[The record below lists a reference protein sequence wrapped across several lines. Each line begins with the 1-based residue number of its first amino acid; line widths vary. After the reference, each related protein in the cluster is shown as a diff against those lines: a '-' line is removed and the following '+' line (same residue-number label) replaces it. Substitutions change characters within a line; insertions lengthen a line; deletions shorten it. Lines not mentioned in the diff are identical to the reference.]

1 MPGTASRPS
10 GSTGQP
16 RTRQRRHKSPPVL
29 DVPDIEKDA
38 AERKRVLN
46 VLAQR
51 RYREKKRLNKKS
63 GSHHGATAQSSESQ
77 DVPKVA
83 SAQAS
88 EPTSL
93 DSTQHLSTTPPSI
106 DQGVGQLGL
115 DFDLLHDPI
124 GVSEAELGLSPE
136 DLLGLLGNEKDADQ
150 SLPVRGALPS
160 SLPEALPFATNLD
173 TAFAAQFPSFGAL
186 DQPTTL
192 SASTVSSS
200 STLSFT
206 PSPAGE
212 FDFPDSYMLPVHEL
226 TLLRGLM
233 RVSTRIGCD
242 TSEIWSP
249 TCLSPF
255 NTNTGTPAALLP
267 PNWRPT
273 SAQITVPHHPL
284 LDLLPWPS
292 VRDRIIMILNLPD
305 EARPTHARGAMALFN
320 FAYDFEDSAE
330 GARIYGDDPCDGNSW
345 EVGQVLFERWW
356 FLFDRTIVEGSNR
369 WRALRGAPPLMVK
382 DVTES

>member
-1 MPGTASRPS
+1 MPGSASRPS
-10 GSTGQP
+10 RSTGQP
-16 RTRQRRHKSPPVL
+16 RTRQRRHKSPPAL
-29 DVPDIEKDA
+29 DVPDIEQDA

-51 RYREKKRLNKKS
+51 RYREKKRLNKES

-77 DVPKVA
+77 NVPKSA

-88 EPTSL
+88 KPTSL
-93 DSTQHLSTTPPSI
+93 NSTQHLPPTPPSI
-106 DQGVGQLGL
+106 NDGVGQLGL
-115 DFDLLHDPI
+115 GFDLLHDTV
-124 GVSEAELGLSPE
+124 GVSEGELDLSSQ
-136 DLLGLLGNEKDADQ
+136 DVLGLLGNEKDAEQ
-150 SLPVRGALPS
+150 SLPVQGALPS
-160 SLPEALPFATNLD
+160 SLPEALPFTTDLD
-173 TAFAAQFPSFGAL
+173 TAFASQFPFFGAL
-186 DQPTTL
+186 DESTTL

-200 STLSFT
+200 SFT
-206 PSPAGE
+206 PSSAGE
-212 FDFPDSYMLPVHEL
+212 FDFPDSYLLPVHEL

-292 VRDRIIMILNLPD
+292 ARDRIIMILNLPD
-305 EARPTHARGAMALFN
+305 EARPAHARGAMALFN

-356 FLFDRTIVEGSNR
+356 FLFDRAIVEGSNR